1 MTRTSPRWRWLVAM
15 MLVLGVFAAAC
26 GSDSDTSSTDD
37 TSGGSGSSTELPAAE
52 ITGSGSTFQ
61 AAYNNEVIQAFKSV
75 QPNVTVIYPPT
86 NSGGSGKGQTDL
98 QAELVE
104 FAGSDGVPKEE
115 ELPLY
120 QGGDLLYFPTVAAPI
135 TVSYNVSGVDEL
147 KLDGDTIAKIFQ
159 GQITKWNDPAI
170 ADLNRGVDLPDA
182 DIVAVHRSESSGT
195 TANFTKFLT
204 LAAPNTWTLGTDKTI
219 AWTGGQAAEGNG
231 GVTNAVKST
240 PNSIG
245 YIDYSDAKAG
255 GLSFAS
261 IKNKDGNFVKAST
274 ESASAA
280 VAGAT
285 INPDLSYDP
294 IFDPG
299 ADSYAITSPTYIV
312 IYKNQTDAAKGNAM
326 KAFLEY
332 IYGDGQE
339 IATTIDYAPLSSEL
353 LSKAKA
359 QLDDIVIP

>member
-1 MTRTSPRWRWLVAM
+1 MTRTSPRWRWLVAV

-26 GSDSDTSSTDD
+26 GSDSDSSSDD
-37 TSGGSGSSTELPAAE
+37 TSGGGGSSSELPAAE

-75 QPNVTVIYPPT
+75 QPKVTVIYPPT

-104 FAGSDGVPKEE
+104 FAGSDNVPSEE
-115 ELPLY
+115 DLPLF
-120 QGGDLLYFPTVAAPI
+120 QGGDLLYFPTVAGPI
-135 TVSYNVSGVDEL
+135 TVSYNVAGVDDL

-170 ADLNRGVDLPDA
+170 AGLNSGADLPDA

-195 TANFTKFLT
+195 TANFTQFLT
-204 LAAPNTWTLGTDKTI
+204 VAAPDTWTLGTDKTI

-245 YIDYSDAKAG
+245 YIDYSDAVAG

-261 IKNKDGNFVKAST
+261 IKNKDGEFVKAST

-280 VAGAT
+280 VAQAT

-294 IFDPG
+294 IYAPG
-299 ADSYAITSPTYIV
+299 ADSYAITSPTYIL

-326 KAFLEY
+326 KAFLEF

-339 IATTIDYAPLSSEL
+339 IATTIDYAPLSGEL
-353 LSKAKA
+353 LKEAKA
-359 QLDDIVIP
+359 QVDDIVIP